1 MNTYFQEAKELVN
14 KGTLEKA
21 EYIPLT
27 KHPLTDELSKL
38 GKQVTIGKGQY
49 ILFGG
54 QSGAGKTAIVDS
66 QFVLNIYFWYRRNK
80 HKANVK
86 PYWIYRSMERP
97 VKYKI
102 LKWIAYLMYVEHNIL
117 TDTSILAGKPN
128 RRREITQTELKLL
141 NEYEKFF
148 DEFFQYMEILN
159 GSENPTGIRNT
170 AYKIAKEKG
179 KYIYTKEDGV
189 YVNDIK
195 AASWANKSTGITREK
210 LYADI
215 NINGEQYRHY
225 EWTKKY
231 FPNDPNEIVFHVTD
245 HCGKIIA
252 ERGMNEKQTLDKH
265 SEYMGEFRDIYEW
278 NIIDIQQFNRGLM
291 DVYRK
296 VNTDLDVGAEDFA
309 GTSDIYQNCDL
320 AIGLLNP
327 YKLDVFDY
335 CKYQIKKMV
344 SDSGEN
350 RFRGL
355 KVIKNS
361 DGIDDF
367 RIGYMFVGENGY
379 MQELP
384 ISANLSDGDYE
395 KIRQGRFSL

>member
-1 MNTYFQEAKELVN
+1 MLTYFQEAKELVV
-14 KGTLEKA
+14 KGTEEKA

-27 KHPLTDELSKL
+27 KHPLSDELSKL
-38 GKQVTIGKGQY
+38 GKQITIGRGQY

-54 QSGAGKTAIVDS
+54 QSGAGKTAVVDS
-66 QFVLNIYFWYRRNK
+66 QFVLNMYFWYKR
-80 HKANVK
+80 HKETANVM
-86 PYWIYRSMERP
+86 PFWIYRSMERP

-102 LKWIAYLMYVEHNIL
+102 LKWMAYLMYVEHGIL
-117 TDTSILAGKPN
+117 TDTAILAGKPN
-128 RRREITQTELKLL
+128 RRRNITQIELKLIDD
-141 NEYEKFF
+141 YEKFF
-148 DEFFQYMEILN
+148 DEFFNHIELLN
-159 GSENPTGIRNT
+159 GGENPTGIRN
-170 AYKIAKEKG
+170 AAMKIAMEKG
-179 KYIYTKEDGV
+179 KYITTRDDGV
-189 YVNDIK
+189 YVNNIR
-195 AASWANKSTGITREK
+195 AASYVNKRGEDRREK

-215 NINGEQYRHY
+215 NINGNTIRHF

-231 FPNDPNEIVFHVTD
+231 VSNNPKEIVFHITD

-252 ERGMNEKQTLDKH
+252 ERGMNDKATLDKH
-265 SEYMGEFRDIYEW
+265 SEYMGELRDVCEW
-278 NIIDIQQFNRGLM
+278 NIIDIQQLNRGLT

-296 VNTDLDVGAEDFA
+296 VNTELDIGPEDFA
-309 GTSDIYQNCDL
+309 GTSDLYQNADL

-335 CKYQIKKMV
+335 CKYNIKKMV

-384 ISANLSDGDYE
+384 LAANLSDSEYD
-395 KIRQGRFSL
+395 KIRKAQYVG